1 MTIYQGIAAVM
12 RDVDAIGK
20 TKRNQSQGFNF
31 RGIDDVYNAIHP
43 LMAKYGIFT
52 LPEVLEDRTEDR
64 QTKNG
69 GALIYRVLKIKYTF
83 CAEDGSSVSATV
95 IGEGMDSGDKAS
107 NKAMS
112 IAHKYAFF
120 QVFCIPTEELAASD
134 PDNYSHEV
142 ASVSIESILD
152 KAVSDGILTPDKAD
166 DTLKAYEAKK
176 PAEKSAFVQAVKNK
190 LEKTAYENLSRGQ

>member
-120 QVFCIPTEELAASD
+120 QVFCIPTE
-134 PDNYSHEV
+134 
-142 ASVSIESILD
+142 
-152 KAVSDGILTPDKAD
+152 
-166 DTLKAYEAKK
+166 
-176 PAEKSAFVQAVKNK
+176 
-190 LEKTAYENLSRGQ
+190 

>member
-1 MTIYQGIAAVM
+1 MQIFKAIIAIQ
-12 RDVDAIGK
+12 RDMEAIGK

-43 LMAKYGIFT
+43 LLAKHGVFT
-52 LPEVLEDRTEDR
+52 VPEVLEDRTEER

-83 CAEDGSSVSATV
+83 FAEDGSSVSATV

-120 QVFCIPTEELAASD
+120 QVFSIPTEGVAASD

-142 ASVSIESILD
+142 AAETIESVLGA
-152 KAVSDGILTPDKAD
+152 AVTKMILTPDQAD
-166 DTLKAYEAKK
+166 DTMKAYDNK
-176 PAEKSAFVQAVKNK
+176 PPAQRQAFIQAVKAK
-190 LEKTAYENLSRGQ
+190 IERTAYETLSRGN